1 MKLSYLSLITAAV
14 LATPALAA
22 DNDMASQ
29 FNLDPAKAPAQNFDL
44 SKWKINLPELT
55 TEGPRKGKTLEI
67 AKTELANVETPYV
80 HPEWFYTDKETGAMV
95 FVAPNTAP
103 TTPNSKNTR
112 SELRAMLG
120 DDYAAPDNNFV
131 VSSHSNAKD
140 YGSIG
145 GQMTA
150 TLSVDQVSTSGNY
163 KKTGAFSVVIGQIHG
178 SDNEPLK
185 IVYRKLPE
193 HEHGSLTWNY
203 ELNPTPELQNAK
215 DDNGK
220 KLRKDIRHDVFGKY
234 NLKKGSADPVDG
246 IKLGEVFS
254 YDVDIKDT
262 IMHLTFTKNP
272 NSDSPVVK
280 TYEVDLAAGNYQ
292 GHEVDLGYG
301 QDWMYFKAGAY
312 NQCNTKKSSSAC
324 EWRGMDA
331 GDYTKTS
338 FYQLVLNQ

>member
-1 MKLSYLSLITAAV
+1 MKLSYLSLLTASL
-14 LATPALAA
+14 LAAPALASNH
-22 DNDMASQ
+22 DIGQQ

-55 TEGPRKGKTLEI
+55 TEGSRKGKTLEI
-67 AKTELANVETPYV
+67 GKQELSNVDTPYV
-80 HPEWFYTDKETGAMV
+80 HPKWFYTDAESGAMV

-112 SELRAMLG
+112 SELRAMLA
-120 DDYAAPDNNFV
+120 DSYSAPSNNFAI
-131 VSSHSNAKD
+131 SSHENAEEF
-140 YGSIG
+140 GSIG

-150 TLSVDQVSTSGNY
+150 TLSVDQVSTSGSY

-203 ELNPTPELQNAK
+203 ELNPPTEMKDAK
-215 DDNGK
+215 DENGK
-220 KLRKDIRHDVFGKY
+220 KLRKDIRHDVFGQY
-234 NLKKGSADPVDG
+234 NLKKGSSDPADG

-254 YDVDIKDT
+254 YDVNIKDN

-272 NSDSPVVK
+272 NSADAIVK
-280 TYEVDLAAGNYQ
+280 TYDVDLAKGKYQ
-292 GHEVDLGYG
+292 GHDIDLGYG

-324 EWRGMDA
+324 EWRGMEA
-331 GDYTKTS
+331 GDYTQAS